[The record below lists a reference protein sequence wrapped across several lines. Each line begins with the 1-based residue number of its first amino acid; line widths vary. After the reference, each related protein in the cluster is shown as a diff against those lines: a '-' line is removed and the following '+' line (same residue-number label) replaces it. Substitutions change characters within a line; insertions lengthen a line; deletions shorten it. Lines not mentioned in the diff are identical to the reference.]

1 MISLEFNKSK
11 KPKCQDF
18 HVNFVSCFYSSRE
31 LLITVENRKIYM
43 SSTPKLTWDGRE
55 HDDAIANKDNFKV
68 ERTTRIFPVPFHPKY
83 KHKTL

>member
-1 MISLEFNKSK
+1 
-11 KPKCQDF
+11 
-18 HVNFVSCFYSSRE
+18 
-31 LLITVENRKIYM
+31 M

-68 ERTTRIFPVPFHPKY
+68 ERKTRIFPVPFHPKY